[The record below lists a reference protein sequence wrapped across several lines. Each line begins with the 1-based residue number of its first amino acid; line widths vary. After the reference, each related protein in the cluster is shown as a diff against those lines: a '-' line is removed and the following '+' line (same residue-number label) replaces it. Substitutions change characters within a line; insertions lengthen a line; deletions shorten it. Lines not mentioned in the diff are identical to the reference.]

1 MVKKIVLVNPKGGSG
16 KTTIA
21 INLAAHYAASG
32 RRVTLVDLDPQGSSS
47 RWLAIR
53 PDASQPIHG
62 IAGFDTP
69 TGVTRSF
76 VMAIPPET
84 ERIVVDTPAG
94 LIDQQLPEVT
104 RGADRILVPVVPS
117 ALDIRAATRCIADL
131 LLKAKVSRSDNRLAI
146 VANRVKPGTVVFRS
160 LMQFLESL
168 DIPVVA
174 VLRDTQNYIRSA
186 EMGLGLHEM
195 QRARVEPDLIQWES
209 LIDWLEHGNV
219 KPTNSLDTSRLPPDL
234 PSNVTLLETKRRGA
248 RRW

>member
-47 RWLAIR
+47 RWLAKR
-53 PDASQPIHG
+53 PDSSQPIHG

-69 TGVTRSF
+69 TGVTRTF

-160 LMQFLESL
+160 LMQFLGSL

-195 QRARVEPDLIQWES
+195 QRARVEPDLTQWES

-219 KPTNSLDTSRLPPDL
+219 KPPNALDTSQQQPEL

-248 RRW
+248 GRW